1 MDKSEILEK
10 SRRENRGQDVV
21 GLEAY
26 LSAAKTAWVVMVC
39 LASAICVADAV
50 LLGRA
55 CHELLFVICAG
66 SATVFACKYR
76 KLRAKHELFVT
87 VCYAVGAIAFL
98 LAWVARL
105 VQG

>member
-10 SRRENRGQDVV
+10 SRRENRGQDFA

-39 LASAICVADAV
+39 LAAAICVADAV
-50 LLGRA
+50 LLSRA
-55 CHELLFVICAG
+55 CYELLFVICAG
-66 SATVFACKYR
+66 SATVFACKYQ
-76 KLRAKHELFVT
+76 KLRAKHELFIT

-98 LAWVARL
+98 FAWLARL

>member
-10 SRRENRGQDVV
+10 SRRENRGQDVA

-26 LSAAKTAWVVMVC
+26 LSAAKTAWGVMVC
-39 LASAICVADAV
+39 LAAAVCVTEAV

-55 CHELLFVICAG
+55 CYELLFVICAG
-66 SATVFACKYR
+66 SATVFACKYQ
-76 KLRAKHELFVT
+76 KLRAKHELFIT
-87 VCYAVGAIAFL
+87 VCYTVGAIACLF
-98 LAWVARL
+98 AWLMRL